1 VKFYTYISIYL
12 VGNNKITTGR
22 SESSHN
28 FQYRSSPDHKVTC
41 IDKKE
46 SHEVKSTK
54 SKEQSSTSSSLLVDL
69 FYSQTK
75 QIVNAVLVLT
85 RQYEIDNNNGISSK
99 KTRPLSPITD
109 KEQMQLVRNI
119 AISVRD
125 LLQTLDYAP
134 ASIKEM
140 VNKFLNYFLN
150 KNLFISSLNNV
161 IIIFHL

>member
-140 VNKFLNYFLN
+140 VNKLFKLFL
-150 KNLFISSLNNV
+150 K
-161 IIIFHL
+161 

>member
-1 VKFYTYISIYL
+1 MKFYTYISIYL

-140 VNKFLNYFLN
+140 VNKF
-150 KNLFISSLNNV
+150 
-161 IIIFHL
+161 